1 MSYRRH
7 LSYALPAAVALGLVV
22 ATPAHAQFGIGKRI
36 KSAAASATGVSSGPG
51 SKVETGRVAFDAD
64 VLEITEARL
73 GQFLRGL
80 EAESQVIAQ
89 MQSQDQERIQKQNEA
104 LQRSYDKAREDY
116 ERRSEAYERCA
127 EPERKRGEA
136 EMQGVAAGAP
146 DSASVAKIGQRMMAA
161 RNRGDIAEVQR
172 LADSIGR
179 ASMAMTNRAQT
190 AAQGGNDRITQKCG
204 TQPVEPEHP
213 TMAPLLTASDVRAAG
228 LKASGFSD
236 RQYAVMR
243 ERILPFVLSKGKN
256 NAGAVYTESEAA
268 ALNAHLADLTKYT
281 ELFQRY

>member
-7 LSYALPAAVALGLVV
+7 MSYALSVAIALGLVTT
-22 ATPAHAQFGIGKRI
+22 TPAHAQFGIGKRI
-36 KSAAASATGVSSGPG
+36 KSAAAGAAGVSSGPNG
-51 SKVETGRVAFDAD
+51 KVETGRVAFDAD

-73 GQFLRGL
+73 GQFLKGL
-80 EAESQVIAQ
+80 DAEQQVIAR
-89 MQSQDQERIQKQNEA
+89 MQSQDQERVRKQNET
-104 LQRSYDKAREDY
+104 LQQNYDKAREDY
-116 ERRSEAYERCA
+116 ERKSETYERCA

-161 RNRGDIAEVQR
+161 RNSGNIAEVQR

-179 ASMAMTNRAQT
+179 ASMAMSNRAQT

-228 LKASGFSD
+228 LKASGFTD

-256 NAGAVYTESEAA
+256 NAGAVYTETEAA
-268 ALNAHLADLTKYT
+268 ALKAHLADLTKYT